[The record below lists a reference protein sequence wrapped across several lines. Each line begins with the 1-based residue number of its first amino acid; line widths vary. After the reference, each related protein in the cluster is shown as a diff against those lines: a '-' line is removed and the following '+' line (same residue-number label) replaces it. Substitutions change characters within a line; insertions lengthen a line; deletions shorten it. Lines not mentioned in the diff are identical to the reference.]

1 MIQTQ
6 TAATLRWK
14 VCEMVQRNDLS
25 PPVERVILPDLSYE
39 EAKQEWTE
47 RKKWHTGKNSAGC
60 HSYLMMRPL

>member
-1 MIQTQ
+1 
-6 TAATLRWK
+6 
-14 VCEMVQRNDLS
+14 MVQRNDLS